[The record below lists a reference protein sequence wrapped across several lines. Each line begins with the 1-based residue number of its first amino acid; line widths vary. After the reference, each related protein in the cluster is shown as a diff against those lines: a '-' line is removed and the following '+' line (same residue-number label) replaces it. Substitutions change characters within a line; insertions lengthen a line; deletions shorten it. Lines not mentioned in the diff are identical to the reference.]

1 MQRIRK
7 TCLALS
13 VAAVLAVLVG
23 LVADAPAVWQPAAVL
38 AGLAAAIGFGAVEA
52 LKGYQYTAW
61 VIAGLI
67 AALTYPAP
75 FQSWGDFDLGG
86 KFLITTVI
94 QLVMFGMATQMRLA
108 DFNGVVR
115 HPRGVVV
122 GLVGH
127 YSVMPVAAF
136 VLVHFVDLPD
146 EIGMGVILYG
156 CVASG
161 LASNV
166 MSLMA
171 RANLALAV
179 TVTALSTVLSPVTT
193 PLLMKLFAG
202 RLVDV
207 VFLDIM
213 LDVIRITLVPVCAA
227 LLVDYLRTA
236 RRTGRRVVD
245 CLAVVSAGWLAYIA
259 LGGWNDAS
267 ASLSETPMAL
277 VESVSYM
284 AAALIVARVF
294 HLLVSGP
301 LPQLQKAMPMASMI
315 GIMYYNTIT
324 TAAGRD
330 ALLSIGLTLLAV
342 GLVHNCTGYLF
353 GYWGSRAVG
362 LDQSSARAVSFE
374 VGMQNGG
381 MATGLAASMGMVGTA
396 GLPAAV
402 FSPLG
407 NITGSLL
414 ANYWSRRP
422 PRDGDTGTEPEPAPG
437 SEAPADG
444 SPQDKELTV

>member
-1 MQRIRK
+1 MKNLR
-7 TCLALS
+7 TACLALS
-13 VAAVLAVLVG
+13 AVAALILILG
-23 LVADAPAVWQPAAVL
+23 LIADAPGIWQPALLVT
-38 AGLAAAIGFGAVEA
+38 GFGAAIGFGAVDA

-61 VIAGLI
+61 IIACVI
-67 AALTYPAP
+67 AALVFPAA
-75 FQSWGDFDLGG
+75 FRSWGSLDLGG

-108 DFNGVVR
+108 DFNGVIR
-115 HPRGVVV
+115 HPRGVLV
-122 GLVGH
+122 GLIGH
-127 YSVMPVAAF
+127 YSVMPLAAF
-136 VLVHFVDLPD
+136 VLVHFADLPE
-146 EIGMGVILYG
+146 EIGVGVILYG

-179 TVTALSTVLSPVTT
+179 TVTALSTVLSPLAT

-202 RLVDV
+202 RIVDV
-207 VFLDIM
+207 VFLTM
-213 LDVIRITLVPVCAA
+213 MFDVIRITLVPVSAA

-236 RRTGRRVVD
+236 GKGGRRVVD
-245 CLAVVSAGWLAYIA
+245 CAVLVSAGWLGYIA
-259 LGGWNDAS
+259 FGGWSHVSSN
-267 ASLSETPMAL
+267 LSETQL
-277 VESVSYM
+277 GILKSVSYM
-284 AAALIVARVF
+284 AAAIVIARLYQ
-294 HLLVSGP
+294 LLVSGP
-301 LPQLQKAMPMASMI
+301 LPQLEKAMPMASMA

-330 ALLSIGLTLLAV
+330 ALLNIGLTLLAV
-342 GLVHNCTGYLF
+342 GILHNCTGYLF
-353 GYWGSRAVG
+353 GYWGSRAAG
-362 LDQSSARAVSFE
+362 LDQSSARAVTFE

-422 PRDGDTGTEPEPAPG
+422 PQDGAAEPASDDPHA
-437 SEAPADG
+437 SHPV
-444 SPQDKELTV
+444 QDKELAS